1 MILKNLLIIV
11 AILAVVQ
18 TQVIDLDD
26 SNFTSFVEQHP
37 YVFVEFY
44 APWCGHCKALAPE
57 YEKLGE
63 LAKGKDYVIAKVDA
77 TVAEKTA
84 AAFGVEGFPTI
95 NFIANGF
102 PIQYKNDRT
111 AVAMQKWL

>member
-1 MILKNLLIIV
+1 MILKNILI
-11 AILAVVQ
+11 ILAVLAVAQ

-26 SNFTSFVEQHP
+26 SNFTSFIEQHP
-37 YVFVEFY
+37 YVLVEFY
-44 APWCGHCKALAPE
+44 APWCGHCKSLAPE

-84 AAFGVEGFPTI
+84 SSFGVEGFPTI

-102 PIQYKNDRT
+102 PIQYKGERN
-111 AVAMQKWL
+111 AAGMQQWL